1 MRNTCRLAAVAST
14 VAAALILGA
23 CADTGP
29 MYRSTYPTGPS
40 GANAAT
46 QPVAGT
52 EWGRITSIEYI
63 PVGSTTS
70 NNSGVIGAIVG
81 GLVGG
86 VIGSNIGQG
95 SGRTAA
101 TVLGAGAGALAGN
114 RIARNAS
121 GATTA
126 AGYRVT
132 VQMDGGAWR
141 TYEVGA
147 TGDLRVGDRVRV
159 ENGVIYRG

>member
-1 MRNTCRLAAVAST
+1 
-14 VAAALILGA
+14 
-23 CADTGP
+23 
-29 MYRSTYPTGPS
+29 
-40 GANAAT
+40 
-46 QPVAGT
+46 VAGT
-52 EWGRITSIEYI
+52 EWGRITNIEYL

-70 NNSGVIGAIVG
+70 NNNGVIGAIVG

-86 VIGSNIGQG
+86 AIGSNIGQG
-95 SGRTAA
+95 AGRTAA

-132 VQMDGGAWR
+132 VQTDGGAWR
-141 TYEVGA
+141 TYEVGS